1 MGSLLQLYNIYRR
14 TQVIKLDI
22 SAFDYALIQRS
33 FPDMSRSASLERLDT
48 SYDKGDTGSF
58 VVY

>member
-1 MGSLLQLYNIYRR
+1 MGSLLQLYN
-14 TQVIKLDI
+14 IKLDI
-22 SAFDYALIQRS
+22 SAFDYALIQPS
-33 FPDMSRSASLERLDT
+33 FPDLSRSASLERLDT